1 MSYAKDYYEQKVKP
15 RRKLIASLIFK
26 DNAEDEIREAVRKYN
41 DRFNN
46 SPRFKTRP
54 TKTADS
60 TNDGDHASNRPISK
74 SSVGTG

>member
-41 DRFNN
+41 DQFNN
-46 SPRFKTRP
+46 SQRFKTRP
-54 TKTADS
+54 TKTARP
-60 TNDGDHASNRPISK
+60 TNNGGHASNRPIPE